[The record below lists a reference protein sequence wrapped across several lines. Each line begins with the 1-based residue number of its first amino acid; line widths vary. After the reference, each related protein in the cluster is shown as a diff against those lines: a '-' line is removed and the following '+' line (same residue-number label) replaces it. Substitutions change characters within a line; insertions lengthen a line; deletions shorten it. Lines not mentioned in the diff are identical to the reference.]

1 MLQQVQLEYHQDAL
15 VALVEQLLADHTA
28 LLPNLGKLVVIV
40 PDLVISK
47 EIRRLLLLHNDAAAL
62 IPPRIL
68 TLPQWVNAQV
78 ANELTILNNHGRE
91 LMMVEVLHEH
101 PDTFGQGNQVWTL
114 ADELLKLFDELN
126 LSDLDSADF
135 ANQFEQDHPVLGVYS
150 ENAQKIQILWQAREQ
165 QMQQDKVT
173 DRISLYKSNL
183 LTLLEQNNTELHLYA
198 IGLDSLSALEQR
210 FLSDCTWLQATHF
223 EHASG
228 NPENQKTNN
237 ALTHSLDHIFN
248 GQEISLHQRSDE
260 LLKRYPES
268 PFNNLSVLSAD
279 NREQEAAC
287 IDLQIRLWLHQGK
300 QRIGVV
306 TEDRLLARR
315 ISALLTRAS
324 LQIFDAAG
332 WPLST
337 TRAAAALEHWLLC
350 IDNDF
355 HPIHL
360 LDLLKSSFIKLE
372 SEQNAVLF
380 YFEQHI
386 IQDEQT
392 RPGLENYR
400 QAIESHSQRL
410 GQQQLSE
417 SIELLKLLDTLKSAA
432 TPLLA
437 LTSDTHNA
445 ENYIKAVSESLQL
458 LGLDQ
463 QFEQDPAGQ
472 RVLQELEDMRQGL
485 QHRTLSLSWFEF
497 RSWLGRSLETHN
509 FRPDLKAGGVTIT
522 NYRQAATGQYDG
534 LILAGSDQKSLPRK
548 SSQYGIFNNEVKR
561 ELKLK
566 NWLDDKATIFARFRR
581 LLQAAPNVLISYTS
595 EGEKGPQLA
604 SPWVSLL
611 TSFHQHTWDV
621 DLENKELQ
629 QHIRLK
635 HGQPKSP
642 CPVSLPSS
650 QYSPQV
656 HLDKEQIPNTV
667 SASKHQS
674 LINCPYQFFSQT
686 VLGVR
691 SYDSIDST
699 LKNKDFGELV
709 HKCLHAYHQQTSHT
723 PTLEAGVKQL
733 TSISK
738 TLFAEVLEQQVF
750 NQGWWL
756 RWEKIIPRYI
766 QWQMSR
772 EAQQWSVVEME
783 ANKHKAL
790 NTQTKLHGYLDRI
803 DIGDLN
809 EHAVIDYKTGTTA
822 TANKIKSGEDVQLL
836 TYGMFVESV
845 SELLYLELKP
855 EKITPKK
862 VAQPDL
868 IAAAEDRLQEVFNLM
883 AAETKLPAWGDE
895 KTCEYC
901 DYIGL
906 CRKGSWNDEIKHE
919 LQHQ

>member
-1 MLQQVQLEYHQDAL
+1 VSTRIPL
-15 VALVEQLLADHTA
+15 V
-28 LLPNLGKLVVIV
+28 K
-40 PDLVISK
+40 
-47 EIRRLLLLHNDAAAL
+47 
-62 IPPRIL
+62 
-68 TLPQWVNAQV
+68 
-78 ANELTILNNHGRE
+78 
-91 LMMVEVLHEH
+91 
-101 PDTFGQGNQVWTL
+101 GNQAWSL

-126 LSDLDSADF
+126 LSDVNSDNF

-173 DRISLYKSNL
+173 DRISLYKNNL
-183 LTLLEQNNTELHLYA
+183 LTLLKQNKAEHHLYA

-210 FLSDCTWLQATHF
+210 FLKDCPWLQATHF
-223 EHASG
+223 EHAPG
-228 NPENQKTNN
+228 NSKNQTSNN
-237 ALTHSLDHIFN
+237 ALTDSLDHIFH
-248 GQEISLHQRSDE
+248 GQNISLHQRSDA
-260 LLKRYPES
+260 LQQRYPAS
-268 PFNNLSVLSAD
+268 PFEQLSVLCAD

-287 IDLQIRLWLHQGK
+287 IDLQIRLWLHHGK

-324 LQIFDAAG
+324 LEIFDAAG

-355 HPIHL
+355 HDIHL
-360 LDLLKSSFIKLE
+360 LDLLKSSFISLE
-372 SEQNAVLF
+372 SEQNALLF
-380 YFEQHI
+380 YFEQQI
-386 IQDEQT
+386 IRDEET
-392 RPGLENYR
+392 RSGLENFR
-400 QAIESHSQRL
+400 QAIENRSQRL
-410 GQQQLSE
+410 GQQQLTE
-417 SIELLKLLDTLKSAA
+417 SIEMLKLLDLLETAA
-432 TPLLA
+432 APLLA
-437 LTSDTHNA
+437 LTNEAHSA
-445 ENYIKAVSESLQL
+445 KNYIKAVSESLQL
-458 LGLDQ
+458 LGLDLH
-463 QFEQDPAGQ
+463 FEQDPAGQ

-485 QHRTLSLSWFEF
+485 QHRALPLSWFEF

-509 FRPDLKAGGVTIT
+509 FRPDLKTGGVTIT
-522 NYRQAATGQYDG
+522 NYRQAATGQYDA

-548 SSQYGIFNNEVKR
+548 SSQHGIFNNEVKR

-566 NWLDDKATIFARFRR
+566 NWLDDKTIIFGRFRR
-581 LLQAAPNVLISYTS
+581 LLQAAPTVLISYTS
-595 EGEKGPQLA
+595 EGENGPQLA

-611 TSFHQHTWDV
+611 SSFHQQTWSL
-621 DLENKELQ
+621 DLANQELQ

-642 CPVSLPSS
+642 QPAPLPST
-650 QYSPQV
+650 QQSPQI
-656 HLDKEQIPNTV
+656 HLNEEHIPKTV

-686 VLGVR
+686 VLGIR
-691 SYDSIDST
+691 SYDTIDST
-699 LKNKDFGELV
+699 LKSKDFGELV
-709 HKCLHAYHQQTSHT
+709 HKCLHAYHQKYSNT
-723 PTLEAGVKQL
+723 PTIETGVKQL

-738 TLFAEVLEQQVF
+738 KIFAEKLEQQIF

-756 RWEKIIPRYI
+756 RWTKIIPRYI

-772 EAQQWSVVEME
+772 EEQQWSVLEME
-783 ANKHKAL
+783 ANKHKDMS
-790 NTQTKLHGYLDRI
+790 TKTKLHGYLDRI
-803 DIGDLN
+803 DQNDN
-809 EHAVIDYKTGTTA
+809 KEHTVIDYKTGTAA
-822 TANKIKSGEDVQLL
+822 TTNKIKSGEDVQLL

-855 EKITPKK
+855 EKITPKT
-862 VAQPDL
+862 VTQPDL
-868 IAAAEDRLQEVFNLM
+868 IEAAEARLQEVFALM
-883 AAETKLPAWGDE
+883 TAKTKLPAWGDE

-901 DYIGL
+901 DYVGL